1 MSTDQ
6 DRETSDYLSLIR
18 AAHEAGRAAADKDM
32 AERWNDIAKPV
43 THGGKTQAELEELR
57 WGPGGREHFGDPRP
71 GDYKGGPVKWAEP
84 ERPQPSHRVSSPRQD
99 VERATAAATTAAQAR
114 KEPDREME
122 AG

>member
-6 DRETSDYLSLIR
+6 DRETGDYLSLIR
-18 AAHEAGRAAADKDM
+18 AAHEAGRAAAEKDM

-84 ERPQPSHRVSSPRQD
+84 ERPAPSHNIPSPRQD
-99 VERATAAATTAAQAR
+99 VERATAAAQAR
-114 KEPDREME
+114 KEPEPEREAE